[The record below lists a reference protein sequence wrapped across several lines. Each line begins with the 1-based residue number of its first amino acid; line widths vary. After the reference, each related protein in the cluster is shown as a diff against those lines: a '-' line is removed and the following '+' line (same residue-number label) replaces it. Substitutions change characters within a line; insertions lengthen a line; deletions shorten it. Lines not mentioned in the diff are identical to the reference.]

1 MIRFHKNGM
10 MMLMDKEGN
19 YHVFESIETL
29 QNIADYIYNEPLME
43 DLRVNENDKVEDF
56 NKIIYVE
63 PINKNTQRLRDHSD
77 MLDDTYYT
85 EG

>member
-43 DLRVNENDKVEDF
+43 DLRVNENENDKVEDF
-56 NKIIYVE
+56 NKIIYV
-63 PINKNTQRLRDHSD
+63 
-77 MLDDTYYT
+77 
-85 EG
+85 